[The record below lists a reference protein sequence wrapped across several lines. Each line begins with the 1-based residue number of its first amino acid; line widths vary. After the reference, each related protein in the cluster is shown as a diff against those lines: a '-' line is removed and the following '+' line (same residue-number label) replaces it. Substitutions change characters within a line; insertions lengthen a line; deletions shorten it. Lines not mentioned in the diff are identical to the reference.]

1 MKATMRAAV
10 LESPTAFAV
19 RDVKAP
25 RLGAGQAIIRLEGCG
40 VCGSNLAP
48 WEGRPWFKY
57 PIDAGAPG
65 HEGWGHVEEVGEEVR
80 SVRPGDRVAFLS
92 QRAFG
97 ELDLADES
105 AIVPLPTSLKDAPFP
120 GEAIGCAVNVFRRSQ
135 IKKGDSVAV
144 VGAGFL
150 GSLIIGLAASTG
162 AHVVAISRRQESLD
176 RAKLMGAA
184 ETIQWCESDQNV
196 ASGRSFDVVI
206 EAVGN
211 QQALDLA
218 TNLTRERGRLIIAGY
233 HQDGSRTV
241 NMQLWNWRGLD
252 VINAHERETSVYVQ
266 GIREAVEAV
275 ASGKLNLA
283 PLLTHRFPL
292 DQINR
297 AFQAMHNREPGF
309 FKAVV
314 TL

>member
-1 MKATMRAAV
+1 MKTRMQAAI

-19 RDVKAP
+19 RNVDAP
-25 RLGAGQAIIRLEGCG
+25 RPGAKQAVIRLEGCG

-65 HEGWGHVEEVGEEVR
+65 HEGWGHVEEIGEGVS
-80 SVRPGDRVAFLS
+80 SVRRGDRVAFLS

-97 ELDLADES
+97 EMDLADES
-105 AIVPLPTSLKDAPFP
+105 AIVPLPTSLKNTPFP

-135 IKKGDSVAV
+135 IKAGESVAV

-150 GSLIIGLAASTG
+150 GSLIIGLAASNG
-162 AHVVAISRRQESLD
+162 ANVVAISRREESLD
-176 RAKLMGAA
+176 RAKIMGAT
-184 ETIQWCESDQNV
+184 ETIQWSDQNA

-211 QQALDLA
+211 QEALDLA

-233 HQDGSRTV
+233 HQDGPRTV

-252 VINAHERETSVYVQ
+252 VINAHERDASVYVQ

-275 ASGKLNLA
+275 ASGKLNLT
-283 PLLTHRFPL
+283 PLLTHRYSL

-297 AFQAMHNREPGF
+297 AFQAMRDREPGF
-309 FKAVV
+309 CKAVI

>member
-1 MKATMRAAV
+1 V
-10 LESPTAFAV
+10 V
-19 RDVKAP
+19 RNVTAP
-25 RLGAGQAIIRLEGCG
+25 RPGAKQALIRLEGCG

-65 HEGWGHVEEVGEEVR
+65 HEGWGYIEEVGEGVTSLR
-80 SVRPGDRVAFLS
+80 NGDRVAFLS

-97 ELDLADES
+97 ELDLANET
-105 AIVPLPTSLKDAPFP
+105 AIVPLPTALKDKPFP

-135 IKKGDSVAV
+135 IKADDAVAV
-144 VGAGFL
+144 IGAGFL
-150 GSLIIGLAASTG
+150 GSLIIGLASSAG
-162 AHVVAISRRQESLD
+162 ANVAAISRREESLG
-176 RAKLMGAA
+176 RAKIMGAI
-184 ETIQWCESDQNV
+184 ETIQWTDQNV
-196 ASGRSFDVVI
+196 ASGRTFDVVI

-211 QQALDLA
+211 QDALDLA

-233 HQDGSRTV
+233 HQDGPRTV

-252 VINAHERETSVYVQ
+252 VINAHERDTNVYVQ
-266 GIREAVEAV
+266 GIREAVDAV
-275 ASGKLNLA
+275 TSGKLNLA
-283 PLLTHRFPL
+283 PLLTHRYSL

-297 AFQAMHNREPGF
+297 AFQAMHNREPDF
-309 FKAVV
+309 CKAVI

>member
-1 MKATMRAAV
+1 MMKATMRAAA
-10 LESPTAFAV
+10 LERPTEFIV
-19 RDVKAP
+19 RTVTAP
-25 RLGAGQAIIRLEGCG
+25 RPGAKQALIRLEGCG

-57 PIDAGAPG
+57 PIEAGAPG
-65 HEGWGHVEEVGEEVR
+65 HEGWGYVEETGEGVN
-80 SVRPGDRVAFLS
+80 SVRRGDRVAFLS

-105 AIVPLPTSLKDAPFP
+105 ALVPLPPTLKDKPFP

-135 IKKGDSVAV
+135 IKPGESVAV

-162 AHVVAISRRQESLD
+162 AHVAAVSRREESLD
-176 RAKLMGAA
+176 RARIMGAA
-184 ETIQWCESDQNV
+184 ETIQWIDQTV
-196 ASGRSFDVVI
+196 AAGRSFDVVI

-211 QQALDLA
+211 QEALDLA
-218 TNLTRERGRLIIAGY
+218 TSLTRERGRLIIAGY
-233 HQDGSRTV
+233 HQDGPRTV

-252 VINAHERETSVYVQ
+252 VINAHERETSVYVE
-266 GIREAVEAV
+266 GIREAVDAV
-275 ASGKLNLA
+275 ASGKLSLT
-283 PLLTHRFPL
+283 PLLTHQYPL
-292 DQINR
+292 DHINR
-297 AFQAMHNREPGF
+297 AFAAMRNREPGF
-309 FKAVV
+309 CKAVI

>member
-1 MKATMRAAV
+1 MISTMRAAV
-10 LESPTAFAV
+10 LESPTAFNV
-19 RDVKAP
+19 RDVQPP
-25 RLGAGQAIIRLEGCG
+25 RPGARQALIRLEGCG

-48 WEGRPWFKY
+48 WEGRPWFNY
-57 PIDAGAPG
+57 PIEAGAPG
-65 HEGWGHVEEVGEEVR
+65 HEGWGYVEEVGEGVTNVNR
-80 SVRPGDRVAFLS
+80 GDRVAFLS

-105 AIVPLPTSLKDAPFP
+105 AIVPLPSALKNTPFP

-135 IKKGDSVAV
+135 IKSSDSVAV
-144 VGAGFL
+144 IGAGFL
-150 GSLIIGLAASTG
+150 GSLIIGLAASAG
-162 AHVVAISRRQESLD
+162 ANVVAISRRQESLD
-176 RAKLMGAA
+176 RAKLMGAS
-184 ETIQWCESDQNV
+184 EILQWSDQNTGN
-196 ASGRSFDVVI
+196 GRSFDVVI

-211 QQALDLA
+211 QEALDLA

-252 VINAHERETSVYVQ
+252 VINAHERDTAVYVQ
-266 GIREAVEAV
+266 GIREAVDAV
-275 ASGKLNLA
+275 ATGQLNLA
-283 PLLTHRFPL
+283 PLLTHQFPL

-309 FKAVV
+309 CKAVI

>member
-1 MKATMRAAV
+1 MISTMRAAV
-10 LESPTAFAV
+10 LESPTAFNV
-19 RDVKAP
+19 RDVHAP
-25 RLGAGQAIIRLEGCG
+25 RVGARQALIRLEGCG

-57 PIDAGAPG
+57 PIEAGAPG
-65 HEGWGHVEEVGEEVR
+65 HEGWGYVEEIGEGVTNVR
-80 SVRPGDRVAFLS
+80 RGDRVAFLS

-97 ELDLADES
+97 EFDLADES
-105 AIVPLPTSLKDAPFP
+105 AIVPLLSTLKNSPFP

-135 IKKGDSVAV
+135 IKSSDSVAV
-144 VGAGFL
+144 IGAGFL
-150 GSLIIGLAASTG
+150 GSLIIGLATSTG
-162 AHVVAISRRQESLD
+162 ANVVAISRRQESLD
-176 RAKLMGAA
+176 RAKLMGAS
-184 ETIQWCESDQNV
+184 ETIQWSEQHTAN
-196 ASGRSFDVVI
+196 GRSFDAVI

-211 QQALDLA
+211 QEALDLA

-252 VINAHERETSVYVQ
+252 VINAHERDTAVYVQ
-266 GIREAVEAV
+266 GIREAAEAV
-275 ASGKLNLA
+275 ATGKLNLA
-283 PLLTHRFPL
+283 PLLTHQFPL

-297 AFQAMHNREPGF
+297 AFQAMHDREPGF
-309 FKAVV
+309 CKAVI

>member
-1 MKATMRAAV
+1 MKTSMRAAA
-10 LESPTAFAV
+10 LEKPTEFVV
-19 RDVKAP
+19 RNVTAP
-25 RLGAGQAIIRLEGCG
+25 RPGAKQALIRLEGCG

-57 PIDAGAPG
+57 PIEAGAPG
-65 HEGWGHVEEVGEEVR
+65 HEGWGYIEDIGEEVT
-80 SVRPGDRVAFLS
+80 SVRRGERVAFLS

-105 AIVPLPTSLKDAPFP
+105 AIVPLPATLKDKPFP
-120 GEAIGCAVNVFRRSQ
+120 GEAIGCAVNVFRRSG
-135 IKKGDSVAV
+135 IKTGDSVAV
-144 VGAGFL
+144 IGAGFL

-162 AHVVAISRRQESLD
+162 AHVAAISRRQESLD
-176 RAKLMGAA
+176 RAKMMGAG
-184 ETIQWCESDQNV
+184 ETIQWADQNV

-211 QQALDLA
+211 QEALDLA

-233 HQDGSRTV
+233 HQDGLRTV

-266 GIREAVEAV
+266 GIREAVEA
-275 ASGKLNLA
+275 ATNGKLNLA
-283 PLLTHRFPL
+283 PLLTHRYPL

-297 AFQAMHNREPGF
+297 AFEAMHNREPGF
-309 FKAVV
+309 CKAVI

>member
-1 MKATMRAAV
+1 MMKATIRAAA
-10 LESPTAFAV
+10 LENPRSFAV
-19 RDVKAP
+19 RNIKAP
-25 RLGAGQAIIRLEGCG
+25 RPGARQALIRLEGCG

-57 PIDAGAPG
+57 PIEAGAPG
-65 HEGWGHVEEVGEEVR
+65 HEGWGYVEEIGEGVT
-80 SVRPGDRVAFLS
+80 SVRRGDRVVFLS

-97 ELDLADES
+97 EYDLADES
-105 AIVPLPTSLKDAPFP
+105 AILPLPSSLKNTPFP
-120 GEAIGCAVNVFRRSQ
+120 GEAIGCAVNVFRRSN
-135 IKKGDSVAV
+135 IHNTDSVAV

-150 GSLIIGLAASTG
+150 GSLIIGLAASSG
-162 AHVVAISRRQESLD
+162 ANVVAISRRQESLD
-176 RAKLMGAA
+176 RAKVMGAS
-184 ETIQWCESDQNV
+184 ELIQWSDQNA

-211 QQALDLA
+211 QEALDLA
-218 TNLTRERGRLIIAGY
+218 TNLTRERGRLVIAGY
-233 HQDGSRTV
+233 HQDGARTV
-241 NMQLWNWRGLD
+241 NLQLWNWRGLD
-252 VINAHERETSVYVQ
+252 VINAHERETAVYVQ

-283 PLLTHRFPL
+283 PLLTHQFPL

-309 FKAVV
+309 CKAVI